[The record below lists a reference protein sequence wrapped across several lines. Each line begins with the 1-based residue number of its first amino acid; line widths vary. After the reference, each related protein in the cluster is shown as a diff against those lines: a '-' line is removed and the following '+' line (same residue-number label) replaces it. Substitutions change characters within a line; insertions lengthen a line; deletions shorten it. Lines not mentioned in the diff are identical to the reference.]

1 MQSDGSHSPH
11 LISSDALREPLALTP
26 TQTPPEHERR
36 ARPGPGEI
44 KGYKI
49 VFDPEMATQ
58 GDDKNKRKYK
68 PKYIGFGDKVR
79 AASSQVVLFDVN
91 DRDIIN

>member
-1 MQSDGSHSPH
+1 MQSDGSRSPH
-11 LISSDALREPLALTP
+11 HVSADRSREPLALTP

-49 VFDPEMATQ
+49 VFDPEMATG
-58 GDDKNKRKYK
+58 GDEKNKRKYK

-79 AASSQVVLFDVN
+79 AASNQVDLLM
-91 DRDIIN
+91 